1 MKYTKIIGTGSYL
14 PSLVFTNEDW
24 EKRVETSHQWIVD
37 RTGIHSRHIASAD
50 ETASHMGTEA
60 AKLALEMAGI
70 KAEELDLIIVST
82 GAPDQI
88 FPATACLIQKKL
100 GAGTCGAFDV
110 QAACSG
116 FIYGLSIADQFIRTG
131 QAKKILLVCTELM
144 SRLINWSDRET
155 CVLFGDGAGAVVLSA
170 SDTPGIV
177 GTKLYANGNYDHILN
192 VGNSQLQRHAQGG
205 DPIYAQ
211 PSEEVYP
218 YIFMQGRAVFRVA
231 VTVLGQMVNDMIV
244 EHGLDAAEIDWLIP
258 HQANIRIIEATAQK
272 LGMPMS
278 KVICTVQTHANT
290 SSASIPLA
298 LDTAV
303 RDGRVKPNQ
312 RLLLEAVGAG
322 MTWGSAFIQF

>member
-1 MKYTKIIGTGSYL
+1 MKYSKIIGTGSYL

-24 EKRVETSHQWIVD
+24 EKRVETNHQWIVD
-37 RTGIHSRHIASAD
+37 RTGIHSRHIANAN
-50 ETASHMGTEA
+50 ETASYMGTEA
-60 AKLALEMAGI
+60 AKRALEMAGI
-70 KAEELDLIIVST
+70 KAEELDLIIAST

-88 FPATACLIQKKL
+88 FPATACLIQKNL
-100 GAGTCGAFDV
+100 NAGTCGAFDI

-116 FIYGLSIADQFIRTG
+116 FIYGLSVADQFIRTG

-155 CVLFGDGAGAVVLSA
+155 CVLFGDGAGAVVLTS

-177 GTKLYANGNYDHILN
+177 GTKLYASGQYDTILN
-192 VGNSQLQRHAQGG
+192 VGNSQLQQHPQGG
-205 DPIYAQ
+205 EVGYEQ
-211 PSEEVYP
+211 PKEVYP

-231 VTVLGQMVNDMIV
+231 VTVLGQMVNDMIA
-244 EHGLDAAEIDWLIP
+244 EHNLHPEEIDWLIP

-272 LGMPMS
+272 LNLPMS
-278 KVICTVQTHANT
+278 KVICTVQHHANT

-298 LDTAV
+298 LDAAV

-312 RLLLEAVGAG
+312 KLLLEAVGAG
-322 MTWGSAFIQF
+322 MTWGSAYIQF

>member
-1 MKYTKIIGTGSYL
+1 MTTYTKIIGTGHYL

-24 EKRVETSHQWIVD
+24 AKRVETNHQWIVD
-37 RTGIHSRHIASAD
+37 RTGIHSRHIASAE
-50 ETASHMGTEA
+50 ETASFMGTEA
-60 AKLALEMAGI
+60 AKLALDMAGV
-70 KAEELDLIIVST
+70 KAEELDLIIAST

-131 QAKKILLVCTELM
+131 QAKKVLLVCTELM
-144 SRLINWSDRET
+144 SRLINWSDRES

-170 SDTPGIV
+170 SDTQGV
-177 GTKLYANGNYDHILN
+177 LGTKLYANGNYDHILN
-192 VGNSQLQRHAQGG
+192 VGNSQLQQNSQG
-205 DPIYAQ
+205 DVLVYQ
-211 PSEEVYP
+211 PAKEVYP
-218 YIFMQGRAVFRVA
+218 FIFMQGRAVFRVA
-231 VTVLGQMVNDMIV
+231 VTVLEQMVNDMIA
-244 EHGLDAAEIDWLIP
+244 EHGLEPDNIDWLIP

-278 KVICTVQTHANT
+278 KVVCTVQHHANT

-298 LDTAV
+298 LDVAV
-303 RDGRVKPNQ
+303 RDGRVKSNQ
-312 RLLLEAVGAG
+312 TLLLEAVGAG
-322 MTWGSAFIQF
+322 MTWGSALLKF